1 MSLDRA
7 IPRPTHDLALLAV
20 VLVWGINFPIVKH
33 ALTVMH
39 PFALNVFRFLVST
52 LTMGIVVWSRRSSDR
67 VGLVALF
74 GRHAVRIIVLGLVG
88 TLFYQLF
95 FILGIA
101 RTTSGTAALIMAS
114 APAWTVLVGHL
125 RGYEATDRV
134 TVLGLAASLAGTA
147 IIVFAGHERISFD
160 NATLAGNVLILG
172 ASVMWGTYTAL
183 ARPTSRFIPPLELS
197 FVGLLVAMPF
207 LMAIGLP
214 HISTILWADV
224 TPGIWL
230 SIFYSGALSTGLAVV
245 VWNVSVKHAGANYT
259 ALFGNLVPIVALA
272 TGAIFLDEP
281 ITWIQLVGGA
291 MAIGGV
297 VLMRIHGSSNPART
311 RVEADK

>member
-1 MSLDRA
+1 MPFYRA
-7 IPRPTHDLALLAV
+7 TPRPSHDLALLV
-20 VLVWGINFPIVKH
+20 VVVVWGVNFPIVKH

-39 PFALNVFRFLVST
+39 PFALNVFRFLIST
-52 LTMGIVVWSRRSSDR
+52 LTLGAIVWSRSGGDR
-67 VGLVALF
+67 IGIQEMF
-74 GRHAVRIIVLGLVG
+74 RQHAVRIIVLGLIG
-88 TLFYQLF
+88 TLFYQWF

-114 APAWTVLVGHL
+114 APAWTILVSHF
-125 RGYEATDRV
+125 RSYEATGRI
-134 TVLGLAASLAGTA
+134 TIIGLAASLLGTTL
-147 IIVFAGHERISFD
+147 IVFAGHDRISF
-160 NATLAGNVLILG
+160 NNETLAGNVLILG

-183 ARPTSRFIPPLELS
+183 ARPTSRYIPPLELS

-207 LMAIGLP
+207 LLLLGAPHFSAI
-214 HISTILWADV
+214 IWADV

-259 ALFGNLVPIVALA
+259 ALFGNLVPIVAIA

-291 MAIGGV
+291 MAIGGL
-297 VLMRIHGSSNPART
+297 VLIRLHGTRGPA
-311 RVEADK
+311 

>member
-7 IPRPTHDLALLAV
+7 SPRPTHDLALLVV
-20 VLVWGINFPIVKH
+20 VLVWGINFPILKH
-33 ALTVMH
+33 AVTVMH
-39 PFALNVFRFLVST
+39 PFALNVFRFLIST
-52 LTMGIVVWSRRSSDR
+52 LTMGAIVWSRSGGGR
-67 VGLVALF
+67 VGIWELF
-74 GRHAVRIIVLGLVG
+74 RRHALRIVVLGLIG
-88 TLFYQLF
+88 TLLYQWF

-101 RTTSGTAALIMAS
+101 RTTAGTAALIMAS

-125 RGYEATDRV
+125 RGYESTSRI
-134 TVLGLAASLAGTA
+134 TILGLAASLGGTA
-147 IIVFAGHERISFD
+147 LIVFAGHDRISFG
-160 NATLAGNVLILG
+160 NETLAGNVLILG
-172 ASVMWGTYTAL
+172 ASMMWGTYTAL
-183 ARPTSRFIPPLELS
+183 ARPTIRYIPPLELS

-207 LMAIGLP
+207 LLLLGAP
-214 HISTILWADV
+214 HLGSILWADV

-230 SIFYSGALSTGLAVV
+230 SILYSGALSTGLAVV

-281 ITWIQLVGGA
+281 ITRIQLVGGA

-297 VLMRIHGSSNPART
+297 VLMRLHGARAAS
-311 RVEADK
+311 RSRDEPPE